1 VKGVLLHILRAGSE
15 SDIDAAFATL
25 VQLQAGALAVS
36 NDPYF
41 NSRRDQLVALA
52 ARHAVPAIYAARD
65 PVAAGGLISY
75 GSSTIGAH
83 RRAGAYV
90 GRILAG
96 ATPADLPVEQPTTF
110 ELVVN
115 LKTAKMLGITV
126 PPSILARA
134 DEVIE

>member
-1 VKGVLLHILRAGSE
+1 MPFRQSI
-15 SDIDAAFATL
+15 
-25 VQLQAGALAVS
+25 
-36 NDPYF
+36 
-41 NSRRDQLVALA
+41 
-52 ARHAVPAIYAARD
+52 AARD

-75 GSSTIGAH
+75 GSSTIGAY

-96 ATPADLPVEQPTTF
+96 ATPADLPVFGREQGSRHADRRSFASPRGEQPTTF